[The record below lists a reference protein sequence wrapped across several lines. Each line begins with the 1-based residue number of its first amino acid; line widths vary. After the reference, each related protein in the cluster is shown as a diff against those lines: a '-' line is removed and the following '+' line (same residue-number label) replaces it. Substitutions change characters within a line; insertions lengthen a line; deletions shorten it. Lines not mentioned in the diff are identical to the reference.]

1 MEYMF
6 LFQQVN
12 AEVIVYIHLEE
23 LRLSFNLNLIC

>member
-1 MEYMF
+1 MF

-12 AEVIVYIHLEE
+12 AEVIVYINLEE